1 MPRARFEMFTDHVLL
16 ALCDLQL
23 VTGTAILVAGFGQWS
38 TISFYHRAIINNL
51 GYLTLGSLWAS
62 RASGHRTV
70 EVDDASVWEKYRG
83 RIRKLFIMI
92 ALILLAASNALQ
104 IRSEKQD
111 WDCFES
117 GKCYRYHEYDYSIPA
132 SSWLW
137 VAGLSLYALVLCLQ
151 LIFLLHPHGENN
163 WKAFTY
169 ILPDKLKK
177 AGKLCLDQADEVPP
191 RFHDCLKPTASK
203 SRARAVAALLVT
215 CFKLIVLT
223 ILLSLAWG
231 FLQFWAIWSAGRGF
245 QAVEVAFYAGS
256 ALWNTVDVIDLKL
269 SNSPLL
275 TGSEDSWGFG
285 QVLPLYLLLML
296 GFNLFDVAEKTK
308 GMKRP
313 NQQDNDLN

>member
-1 MPRARFEMFTDHVLL
+1 MPRVRFEVFTDHVLL

-38 TISFYHRAIINNL
+38 IISFYHRAIVNNL
-51 GYLTLGSLWAS
+51 GNLTLGSLWAS

-70 EVDDASVWEKYRG
+70 EVDDASIWEKYRG
-83 RIRKLFIMI
+83 RIRNLFIMI
-92 ALILLAASNALQ
+92 AVVLLAVFTALQ
-104 IRSEKQD
+104 IRSEKQG
-111 WDCFES
+111 WDFFES
-117 GKCYRYHEYDYSIPA
+117 GKCFRYHDYSIPA

-137 VAGLSLYALVLCLQ
+137 VAGLSLYALILCLQ
-151 LIFLLHPHGENN
+151 SLFLLHPHGEKN
-163 WKAFTY
+163 WKAFTHVF
-169 ILPDKLKK
+169 PDKLKK

-191 RFHDCLKPTASK
+191 RFHGCLKPTASK
-203 SRARAVAALLVT
+203 KRALAIVALLVT
-215 CFKLIVLT
+215 CSKLIVLT

-245 QAVEVAFYAGS
+245 QAVEVTFYAGF
-256 ALWNTVDVIDLKL
+256 ALWNTFDVIDLKL

-275 TGSEDSWGFG
+275 TGSEDLWGFG

-296 GFNLFDVAEKTK
+296 GFNLFDVAEKTY

-313 NQQDNDLN
+313 NQQDDDLN